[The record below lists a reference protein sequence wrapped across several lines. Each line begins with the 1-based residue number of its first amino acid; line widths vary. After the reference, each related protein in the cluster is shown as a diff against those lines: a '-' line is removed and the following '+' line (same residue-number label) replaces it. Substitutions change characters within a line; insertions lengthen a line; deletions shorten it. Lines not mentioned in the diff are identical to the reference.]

1 MRAFAIPTTI
11 AAAVLA
17 TALPTTAAEAATLI
31 VDVTG
36 VRSFD
41 GFGDSTNSVFNYN
54 IGAGATITG
63 VTYNVT
69 IRTVGLSWLSEA
81 QIFFTDSAITAGV
94 VLTPGIGDN
103 FSGTATYSNAVDLVA
118 QGLSFSVG
126 ADGILRLEFAEDY
139 DDYANAADAIYT
151 TGSLTFTYTPANAVP
166 EPAVWAMMVGGFG
179 LVGAGLRRRRA
190 RIDVTY
196 A

>member
-1 MRAFAIPTTI
+1 M
-11 AAAVLA
+11 LA
-17 TALPTTAAEAATLI
+17 TALPTTAAEAATLV

-41 GFGDSTNSVFNYN
+41 GFGDSSNSVFSYN

-63 VTYNVT
+63 VTYNVR

-81 QIFFTDSAITAGV
+81 QIFFTDSAVTTGV
-94 VLTPGIGDN
+94 FLTPGIGDD
-103 FSGTATYSNAVDLVA
+103 FSGTATYAESIDLVA
-118 QGLSFSVG
+118 EGLSFSVG
-126 ADGILRLEFAEDY
+126 ADGLLRLEFAEDY
-139 DDYANAADAIYT
+139 DDYPNVADAIYT

-166 EPAVWAMMVGGFG
+166 EPATWAMLVGGFG
-179 LVGAGLRRRRA
+179 LVGAGLRRRRG
-190 RIDVTY
+190 RINVTY